1 MIRPENFW
9 HAIAR
14 QKRYPADNRW
24 RELLDNRWRELLD
37 NRWRELLDNRWRELL
52 CRGVVLPHA
61 HHIAG
66 F

>member
-37 NRWRELLDNRWRELL
+37 NRWRELL